1 MREQGIDL
9 NMAVTYLFV
18 PAHEDRKVE
27 KALLSEADAVILD
40 LEDSVP
46 DDEKDNARCAIA
58 RWLDWSRGDAGCG
71 QVWVRV
77 NEAGSP
83 HFARDVAGVPWQHV
97 AGAIVPKAEDPQA
110 CEQLDAA
117 GARKLILLVES
128 VRGLDRL
135 ERLVA
140 TTHRVHRL
148 AIGTF
153 DLCCD
158 LGLVTVD
165 DPDDSELIWQIR
177 GQLVIESRRLGLE
190 APIDGIFARLDDDDG
205 LRRVCERVMRMGYS
219 GKLLIHPGQ
228 IPVAASVFVPKSET
242 LELARD
248 VVAVYDA
255 AMAAGRGA
263 ISVRGQLVDRPMV
276 ARARAMLA
284 RWEEAAR

>member
-1 MREQGIDL
+1 
-9 NMAVTYLFV
+9 V

-27 KALLSEADAVILD
+27 KALLSDADTVILD

-46 DDEKDNARCAIA
+46 ESEKDNARCAVG
-58 RWLDWSRGDAGCG
+58 RWLDWSRRDAGCSN
-71 QVWVRV
+71 VWVRV
-77 NEAGSP
+77 NEADSP
-83 HFARDVAGVPWQHV
+83 HFARDLVGVPWDRV
-97 AGAIVPKAEDPQA
+97 AGAVVPKAEDPQA
-110 CEQLDAA
+110 CAQLDAA
-117 GARKLILLVES
+117 GAPKIILLVES
-128 VRGLDRL
+128 VHGLASL

-140 TTHRVHRL
+140 ATPRVHRL

-205 LRRVCERVMRMGYS
+205 LRRVCERVMRMGYG

-242 LELARD
+242 LEMARD

-255 AMAAGRGA
+255 AMADGRGA
-263 ISVRGQLVDRPMV
+263 ISVGGRLVDRPMV

-284 RWEEAAR
+284 RWEEDAR

>member
-1 MREQGIDL
+1 
-9 NMAVTYLFV
+9 MAITYLFV

-46 DDEKDNARCAIA
+46 DSEKDNARGAIA
-58 RWLDWSRGDAGCG
+58 RWLDWPRRDAECSEI
-71 QVWVRV
+71 WVRV
-77 NEAGSP
+77 NEAGGP
-83 HFARDVAGVPWQHV
+83 HFARDVAVVPWHLV
-97 AGAIVPKAEDPQA
+97 AGAVVPKAEDPQA

-117 GARKLILLVES
+117 GARKIILLVES
-128 VRGLDRL
+128 VRGLAGV

-140 TTHRVHRL
+140 TTRRVQGL

-205 LRRVCERVMRMGYS
+205 LRRVCERVMRMGYG

-242 LELARD
+242 LALARD